1 MIANF
6 FRSIDRT
13 IEYTLFLIFLAFTLV
28 GGLQVFNRFVFGL
41 PLSWSEEF
49 QKFGHIW
56 MVMLAI
62 PVAYRRGAHLGMD
75 TLLRKFPGQF
85 QRAIG
90 LLTEVLWL
98 ALALA
103 VFGAGANDFS
113 ALDEDGLAL
122 SLSILGGLMA
132 SGLAFVVMARWF
144 WRRLQGFTGDCLGA
158 TQQMCELAFY
168 LGLALAL

>member
-13 IEYTLFLIFLAFTLV
+13 IEYTLFLFFLAFTLV
-28 GGLQVFNRFVFGL
+28 GGLQVFNRFVLGL

-75 TLLRKFPGQF
+75 TLY
-85 QRAIG
+85 ASC
-90 LLTEVLWL
+90 L
-98 ALALA
+98 A
-103 VFGAGANDFS
+103 NFS
-113 ALDEDGLAL
+113 EL
-122 SLSILGGLMA
+122 SA
-132 SGLAFVVMARWF
+132 SSLKSCGWHWRWQSFVTHSRSWS
-144 WRRLQGFTGDCLGA
+144 
-158 TQQMCELAFY
+158 
-168 LGLALAL
+168 